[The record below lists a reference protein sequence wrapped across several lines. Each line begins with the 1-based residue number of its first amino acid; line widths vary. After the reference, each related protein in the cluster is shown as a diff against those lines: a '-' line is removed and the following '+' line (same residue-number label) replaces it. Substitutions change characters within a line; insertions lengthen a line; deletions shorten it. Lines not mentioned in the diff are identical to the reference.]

1 MFAPD
6 VKKEIKEEDEVVQKS
21 WVEKLEDQ
29 INSNQVDANEVM
41 GTVIYNKL
49 KQARNL
55 KEKNEAVKTLIK
67 GDL

>member
-1 MFAPD
+1 M
-6 VKKEIKEEDEVVQKS
+6 QKS